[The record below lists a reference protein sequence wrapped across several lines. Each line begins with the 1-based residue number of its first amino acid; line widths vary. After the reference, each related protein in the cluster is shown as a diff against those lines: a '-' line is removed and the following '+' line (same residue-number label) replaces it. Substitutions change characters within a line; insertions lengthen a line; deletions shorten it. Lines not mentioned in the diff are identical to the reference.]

1 MQKCA
6 KKITPPGNGA
16 LACDKW
22 YGGKFCQMLCK
33 EGYDVSPGR
42 NFEEMLVCGE
52 SGEWLPKN
60 ALPLPDCSSKQF
72 LNLFL
77 KSFVLSFHCFIWR
90 RLFFFQ
96 SQYQQDEVFT
106 EWLFRT
112 ISTETAL
119 TKLLFRK

>member
-6 KKITPPGNGA
+6 KKLIPPGNGA

-33 EGYDVSPGR
+33 EGYDVSPGKD
-42 NFEEMLVCGE
+42 FEEMLVCGQ

-60 ALPLPDCSSKQF
+60 ALPLPDCSSIKLFNRF
-72 LNLFL
+72 LLILFT
-77 KSFVLSFHCFIWR
+77 VLNCYIWKI
-90 RLFFFQ
+90 FF
-96 SQYQQDEVFT
+96 SESVST

-112 ISTETAL
+112 ILTETAL
-119 TKLLFRK
+119 IQLLLKK